1 MTVDQAESRTLDD
14 LVEPMLARLDRVV
27 TILPFT
33 RTVGDEFQGL
43 LAEEM
48 SVVDVTLD
56 LMRSESWHI
65 GIGIGR
71 VDRPLPDDARRARGP
86 AFIAARMAV
95 EAAKRE
101 PAHVSVV
108 SAPDVREARDAD
120 VALRLVAALRS
131 RRTGPGWQAVDLMA
145 GGLTQAEI
153 ASRLQISR
161 QAVGQRLQAAQWS
174 LESEARPLLARLLAQ
189 AEEAA
194 GGVEQPA

>member
-1 MTVDQAESRTLDD
+1 MTVDQAESRTQDD
-14 LVEPMLARLDRVV
+14 LVEPMLARLDQVV
-27 TILPFT
+27 TLVPFT

-43 LAEEM
+43 LADPM

-56 LMRSESWHI
+56 LMRSGSWHI

-71 VDRPLPDDARRARGP
+71 VDRPLPNDARRARGP
-86 AFIAARMAV
+86 AFLAARLAV

-101 PAHVSVV
+101 PVHISVA
-108 SAPDVREARDAD
+108 SAPEVPEARDAD
-120 VALRLVAALRS
+120 VALRLVAALRD
-131 RRTGPGWQAVDLMA
+131 RRTEPGWQAVDLMA
-145 GGLTQAEI
+145 GGLTRAEI

-174 LESEARPLLARLLAQ
+174 LEREARPLLARLFAK

-194 GGVEQPA
+194 VRVEQPA